1 MKKKKILIFI
11 IIFFNVLTVLS
22 QNNTLENVKNKYWYL
37 SEKII
42 PQDDVIPHQKTDTIK
57 FNSNNTDVIY
67 LSNEFIKFYK
77 LESEN
82 LEIID
87 SVKYDIKNNTITFK
101 ELNNKHISIYTI
113 KPNNEVLHFE
123 MQTRGGIYI
132 KKYKLLNKNMDT
144 Q

>member
-1 MKKKKILIFI
+1 MKKKKILIFV

-22 QNNTLENVKNKYWYL
+22 QNNNIENVKNKYWYL

-57 FNSNNTDVIY
+57 FNSNNTNVIY

-113 KPNNEVLHFE
+113 KPNNEILHFE
-123 MQTRGGIYI
+123 MQTIGGIYI
-132 KKYKLLNKNMDT
+132 KKYKLLDKNMDP
-144 Q
+144 